1 MTKKELEEKLEKVG
15 QEYEK
20 LDNDYKYLNESMS
33 AAANRIQENI
43 NLIESNLKNEKNKEK
58 KKLLGGLLNE
68 FQYIKN
74 LLDLNDLP
82 F

>member
-1 MTKKELEEKLEKVG
+1 MTKKELEEKLEQLG
-15 QEYEK
+15 HEFEK
-20 LDNDYKYLNESMS
+20 LDTDYKYLNESMS
-33 AAANRIQENI
+33 AASNRIQENI
-43 NLIESNLKNEKNKEK
+43 NLIESNLKIEKNKEK

-74 LLDLNDLP
+74 LLDLNELP